1 MYGSNA
7 AVYIGVQLMRCEQS
21 VTALV
26 VLGKA
31 RKCPG
36 EGHMSGD
43 EAERSVAGLNVVAG
57 MDVDAW
63 TGPAC
68 NTCWLAVSCDAE
80 VLKRQ
85 RRQPVV
91 TICRW
96 TLPSPA
102 SRRLAAA
109 AT

>member
-1 MYGSNA
+1 MYSNA
-7 AVYIGVQLMRCEQS
+7 AVYFGVQLMRCEQA

-31 RKCPG
+31 RKCLG
-36 EGHMSGD
+36 GAYVRRRSRAFGGWT
-43 EAERSVAGLNVVAG
+43 ERSGG
-57 MDVDAW
+57 RVDAW

-96 TLPSPA
+96 TIPSPA